1 MLNKLTMSD
10 RENKENKENGANKHN
25 RAKFY
30 KKIMRLCA
38 FAMLEDGTTIHEKEK
53 FEIQKIVQ
61 DINFYY
67 KSIED
72 FLSDIYNYRYE
83 KNVKSGCEVAET
95 KAFFNVINK
104 ISQAKENLTDVSFMN
119 SFDLE
124 QGEWETL
131 SMVFTEEFYKHQ
143 FCDDS
148 KNGGEEPNEH
158 VLKEILANKNKNR
171 SLSNKYILGRL
182 QTEYKEKVLSTYNG
196 IELDSIIT
204 EKLKNPD
211 NSKSMFMNIESL
223 DNKEKTCELIE
234 MVIIAKSDGSLT
246 DRERELF
253 CIICKL
259 YGVKDGKKLWK
270 NLTEKST
277 TDLRNLCT
285 DDDIIKKTDVVFDYN
300 IIYLDDNDF
309 KDIERSIK
317 FYDINGP
324 INDGIHHLLN
334 RVMVSYKDK
343 VIKTDRNI
351 NQKAI
356 LLFIISA
363 LLLFLGIIDIK
374 NHSFLL
380 SCWGAIKEAMSDPS
394 LIIVGKFFLFVA
406 SFITGILSFVKFRKQ
421 RNKYFH
427 KNERCPYRLAFI
439 SACCIVIA
447 FKHMAL
453 LVMMLSIEWLI
464 FMKEQLIHNYSL
476 IDNNTRESSE
486 KSSNSSILIVIV
498 AAAIIADICLGL
510 IEIYQNNDGEIDIK
524 EFLVKTASAVF
535 LGCIC
540 FFCGKFLDNFRMEQ
554 IRSLDTMNE
563 VINEIGRKDRE
574 NNPNN
579 FYSKVAF
586 LKEQFN
592 NRNYNP

>member
-104 ISQAKENLTDVSFMN
+104 ISQTEENLTEERLLN

-124 QGEWETL
+124 QDEWKTI
-131 SMVFTEEFYKHQ
+131 SMVFTEEFYRHQ
-143 FCDDS
+143 YFDDL

-204 EKLKNPD
+204 ERLKNPD

-270 NLTEKST
+270 NITEKST
-277 TDLRNLCT
+277 KDLRNLCT
-285 DDDIIKKTDVVFDYN
+285 DDDIIKKMDVVFDDN
-300 IIYLDDNDF
+300 IIYLSDNDF

-324 INDGIHHLLN
+324 INDGIRHLLN
-334 RVMVSYKDK
+334 RVMVSHKDK

-356 LLFIISA
+356 FLFIISA
-363 LLLFLGIIDIK
+363 VLLFLSIIDIHE
-374 NHSFLL
+374 HS
-380 SCWGAIKEAMSDPS
+380 
-394 LIIVGKFFLFVA
+394 IIVSWQNYLIENLNLKKCTICTTNNTMRN
-406 SFITGILSFVKFRKQ
+406 ITYGQIGLSILSGLTFICSCCSYRKQ
-421 RNKYFH
+421 KKVIFIGQIKSAYT
-427 KNERCPYRLAFI
+427 YWAAFASICCLVVAFRHI
-439 SACCIVIA
+439 S
-447 FKHMAL
+447 L

-574 NNPNN
+574 NNP
-579 FYSKVAF
+579 KQF
-586 LKEQFN
+586 L
-592 NRNYNP
+592 